1 MIINPDLSQGKPFS
15 RFWRGTGF
23 SPGEL
28 LLKPE
33 MKRTMKLLS
42 GTPRRGVHY
51 VRPHYML
58 NTIRAF
64 GSDSYDYSLFD
75 EAMDAMVKNGF
86 VPCFEIMGNPSETFD
101 FSSDGWETRWRDLV
115 AQIAGRCV
123 ERYGLDSVP
132 GVSAIGTAWGS

>member
-1 MIINPDLSQGKPFS
+1 MIINPDLSQGKPFPVS
-15 RFWRGTGF
+15 GAALDF

-64 GSDSYDYSLFD
+64 GVRQLRLFAVRRSNGRHGEKRVCSLFRNHGEPVGD
-75 EAMDAMVKNGF
+75 
-86 VPCFEIMGNPSETFD
+86 I
-101 FSSDGWETRWRDLV
+101 
-115 AQIAGRCV
+115 
-123 ERYGLDSVP
+123 
-132 GVSAIGTAWGS
+132 